1 MKNND
6 RQNQLNDLLVDLS
19 STMIEES
26 SIAEVAKRLS
36 EIYSGDFRHSYSQIF
51 ATIEKRILNND
62 DSSLEFLTAN
72 LDFIYDYLLNQCINP
87 TAKSRNAK
95 HNDVFLSKFTKL
107 YDHVMLEVARIGYLN
122 NVTSQYKTINTALSN
137 LDKNF
142 NEKLLKQNNELKEAS
157 NIIKDEMQS
166 SINVAKHKMDSM
178 RAESITVL
186 SVFAAIMIASWA
198 GTSFFSD
205 ILKSIN
211 SASIY
216 RIIAVSSVSGFVL
229 FNTVFLLVYMAAR
242 VMERSIYTFCLT
254 AKEGEDCS
262 LKEHKCQH
270 NCSGIN
276 RIKKRLPYVFWVN
289 MVLALLFFGDIA
301 IYFLIKYGWL
311 EGVYKLLVSTW
322 SIIGIFILVICV
334 VYTLINVLSYMFR
347 GR

>member
-1 MKNND
+1 MKSND
-6 RQNQLNDLLVDLS
+6 KQDKLNKLLVELAS
-19 STMIEES
+19 MMIDEK
-26 SIAEVAKRLS
+26 IIDNVVVRLT
-36 EIYSGDFRHSYSQIF
+36 EIYSDDFRHSYSQIF
-51 ATIEKRILNND
+51 ATIEKKILNND
-62 DSSLEFLTAN
+62 SMSLEYLTAN
-72 LDFIYDYLLNQCINP
+72 LDYISEYISN
-87 TAKSRNAK
+87 KSKKIVVDEN
-95 HNDVFLSKFTKL
+95 FLSKFTKL
-107 YDHVMLEVARIGYLN
+107 YDHVLLETARIGYLN
-122 NVTSQYKTINTALSN
+122 NTTSQYKTINTTLSN
-137 LDKNF
+137 LDKSF
-142 NEKLLKQNNELKEAS
+142 NEKLSEQNKELKEAS

-166 SINVAKHKMDSM
+166 SIDVAKQKIDSM

-186 SVFAAIMIASWA
+186 SVFAAIMIASWG

-242 VMERSIYTFCLT
+242 VMERSIYTFCPT

-334 VYTLINVLSYMFR
+334 VYTLINLLSYMFR

>member
-1 MKNND
+1 METNSQQLLINDFVIFLSIKSYNSKEIETETRNKLCNAYSDKN
-6 RQNQLNDLLVDLS
+6 
-19 STMIEES
+19 
-26 SIAEVAKRLS
+26 
-36 EIYSGDFRHSYSQIF
+36 FRHSYSQIF
-51 ATIEKRILNND
+51 ATIKTNILEKEGSIDFLTENINTLSMLNNAD
-62 DSSLEFLTAN
+62 N
-72 LDFIYDYLLNQCINP
+72 LMWNADVEKNNLI
-87 TAKSRNAK
+87 KSK
-95 HNDVFLSKFTKL
+95 IDKL
-107 YDHVMLEVARIGYLN
+107 YDHVMLEISRINYYEQPNSKYKDVESKIGVANREISRANRDLRL
-122 NVTSQYKTINTALSN
+122 A
-137 LDKNF
+137 
-142 NEKLLKQNNELKEAS
+142 KQ
-157 NIIKDEMQS
+157 
-166 SINVAKHKMDSM
+166 KMDSM

-186 SVFAAIMIASWA
+186 SVFAAIMIASWG

-216 RIIAVSSVSGFVL
+216 RIIAVSCVSGFVL

-242 VMERSIYTFCLT
+242 VMERSIYTFCPT

-289 MVLALLFFGDIA
+289 TVLALLFFGDIA